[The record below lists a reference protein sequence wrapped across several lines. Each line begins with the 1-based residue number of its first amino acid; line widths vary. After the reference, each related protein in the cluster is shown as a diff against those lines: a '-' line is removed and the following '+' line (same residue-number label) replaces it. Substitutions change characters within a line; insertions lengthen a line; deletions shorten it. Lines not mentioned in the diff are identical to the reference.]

1 MRRTPDAELG
11 ALAFAFGAF
20 VLCLAGAA
28 LDGGIR
34 ASDELLPFVAA
45 GTLAPAF
52 SGICFTRAIRAAGAA
67 RTSVVVG
74 AAPLVSV
81 VIAIGLLHEPAKPPL
96 IVGAVLIVGGGV
108 VLIGERIRPHDFRLV
123 GLWLAFGATVLFAI
137 RDNLVRWLSGET
149 EVPPLLA
156 GATAAGTASVL
167 LLGWIIVSRG
177 GLRIGNVRPF
187 GLTTLLAGLSY
198 LALFEAYYR
207 GRVTVVSPL
216 ISTEALFGVLAA
228 GLVFGRS
235 ELIGRRLVA
244 GAGLVALGGA
254 LIGAFR

>member
-1 MRRTPDAELG
+1 MRRTPDPELG

-20 VLCLAGAA
+20 VLCLGGAA
-28 LDGGIR
+28 LDDGIR
-34 ASDELLPFVAA
+34 LSRELLPFAAA
-45 GTLAPAF
+45 GAFAPGI
-52 SGICFTRAIRAAGAA
+52 SGICFTRAIQAAGAA

-74 AAPLVSV
+74 GAPLVSV
-81 VIAIGLLHEPAKPPL
+81 VIAIALLDEPAKLPL
-96 IVGAVLIVGGGV
+96 ILGAVLIVTGGV

-123 GLWLAFGATVLFAI
+123 GLWLGFGATVLFAT

-149 EVPPLLA
+149 EVPPLSA

-167 LLGWIIVSRG
+167 LLGWIVLTRR
-177 GLRIGNVRPF
+177 GLRIGDVRPF
-187 GLTTLLAGLSY
+187 GLTALLAGASY
-198 LALFEAYYR
+198 VALFEAYYR

-228 GLVFGRS
+228 ALVFGRA

-244 GAGLVALGGA
+244 GATLVAIGGG